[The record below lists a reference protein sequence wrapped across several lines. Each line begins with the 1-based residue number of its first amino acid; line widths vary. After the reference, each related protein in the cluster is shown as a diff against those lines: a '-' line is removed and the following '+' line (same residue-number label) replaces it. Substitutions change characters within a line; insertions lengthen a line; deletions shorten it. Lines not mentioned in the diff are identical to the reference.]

1 MTMKY
6 VECVHKSETVP
17 SLTKGKIY
25 EVIHFEAD
33 WVRIINDDG
42 NKAFYYLKDT
52 DVIWF
57 VDAAP
62 LIREQKL
69 KQLGI

>member
-6 VECVHKSETVP
+6 VECVHESGTV

-25 EVIHFEAD
+25 EVIYFQPE
-33 WVRIINDDG
+33 WVRIANDDG
-42 NKAFYYLKDT
+42 NEGFYYLKDT
-52 DVIWF
+52 DGIWF
-57 VDAAP
+57 VDATP
-62 LIREQKL
+62 HIREQKL

>member
-1 MTMKY
+1 
-6 VECVHKSETVP
+6 
-17 SLTKGKIY
+17 
-25 EVIHFEAD
+25 VINSAGD
-33 WVRIINDDG
+33 WIRIINDDG

-52 DVIWF
+52 DGIWF
-57 VDAAP
+57 VDATA